1 MEIAFKAIGLDV
13 LSEKKYD
20 NLIADV
26 ESRGEVS
33 CLPRS
38 QGVLHGKCWKIGLG
52 LEVWTV
58 LYESNSGDVFFADCR
73 PGFRAKFQQ
82 KISPWIMTEYTE
94 NGETVVH
101 GFIEDSDTE
110 VLFELQNLTE
120 SGTSSLELQQLNIG
134 LCGLA
139 YRAEMLQTT
148 ENKYLWQQSE
158 EIQLNVLSIPASEND
173 WSLIGR
179 IIDFQTLCNPLT
191 GDNLFWIYVDLNN
204 FKLEI
209 LVNEKNLLGE
219 LKIGSFINAEVWL
232 QGHLMNEIR
241 PRSTYEGVD
250 WRYSET
256 SDFWNSLRRKN

>member
-1 MEIAFKAIGLDV
+1 MEIAFNAIGLDV
-13 LSEKKYD
+13 LSEKNYD

-33 CLPRS
+33 RLPRS
-38 QGVLHGKCWKIGLG
+38 QGILYGKCWKIGLG

-73 PGFRAKFQQ
+73 PGFRAKYQQ

-94 NGETVVH
+94 NGEAVVH
-101 GFIEDSDTE
+101 GFIQDSDTE

-139 YRAEMLQTT
+139 YRAEVSQTL

-158 EIQLNVLSIPASEND
+158 ELMLNIGANEND
-173 WSLIGR
+173 WSLSGEIL
-179 IIDFQTLCNPLT
+179 DFQTLCNPLS
-191 GDNLFWIYVDLNN
+191 GDKLFWIYVDLEH
-204 FKLEI
+204 FKLEV
-209 LVNEKNLLGE
+209 LVNEKNLIGE

-241 PRSTYEGVD
+241 PRSIYEGVD

-256 SDFWNSLRRKN
+256 SDFWKSLRKRN